1 MALFCPIEGCPKKC
15 YATSKL
21 LIQHFQKVHQEK
33 KLECSTCG
41 SKFSL
46 LRDLKYHESAKC
58 PMKTYE
64 NIRGSRGREH
74 KTIKVQPKRP
84 NTNSQKLSSL
94 IKEKKKLLLFPV
106 NKCRK
111 YLSVLPRLVRTN
123 LYVPNS
129 LHFRKKSMSVST
141 QTDNNQMT
149 MAESVSHEL
158 SLNPNPITF
167 EEIKIK
173 SNESCI
179 QQRGSEYQM
188 VNSYRVEKLTKLYQK
203 SQFSRTF

>member
-64 NIRGSRGREH
+64 NISASRGREL
-74 KTIKVQPKRP
+74 QPKRP

-94 IKEKKKLLLFPV
+94 VKEKKKLLLFPV
-106 NKCRK
+106 NKQCRK
-111 YLSVLPRLVRTN
+111 YLSVLPRLVQIYMCRTDF
-123 LYVPNS
+123 LTFQEEVD
-129 LHFRKKSMSVST
+129 V
-141 QTDNNQMT
+141 
-149 MAESVSHEL
+149 
-158 SLNPNPITF
+158 SLN
-167 EEIKIK
+167 
-173 SNESCI
+173 SN
-179 QQRGSEYQM
+179 R
-188 VNSYRVEKLTKLYQK
+188 
-203 SQFSRTF
+203 